1 MTMATPRTP
10 VHLSALGLVSAL
22 GRGKAAVARGLFAGD
37 TSGLV
42 LEEGWLPGKTSRV
55 GRVAGDLPE
64 VPAALAWDD
73 SRNTRLILAA
83 LEEIRDEVEAELAR
97 HGPSRIGVVLGTSTS
112 GIEAAERAMVTHG
125 ATGALPPWFHYQ
137 CQEMGRPALFLAQA
151 LGLTGP
157 AFTVS
162 TACTSSGKALAAARN
177 LLRLGLCDAV
187 ITGGADSLCRL
198 TLNGFAALEA
208 STDGLCQPMSRN
220 RAGINI
226 GEAAV
231 LFILRREPAELELLG
246 VGESSDAY
254 HLSAPDPSG
263 RGAEA
268 ALRLALADA
277 GLEPGTVE
285 GYLNLHGTGTPLNDE
300 MESQAVARVLPQLP
314 CSGTKPLTGHT
325 LGASAA
331 LELALAWLTLH
342 PGYNPEGLLPPHRW
356 DGQADPALPVLN
368 LVQDGARL
376 APGGVCLS
384 NSFAFGGNNLALV
397 AGRTR

>member
-1 MTMATPRTP
+1 MPTPRTP
-10 VHLSALGLVSAL
+10 VYLSTLGLVSAL

-42 LEEGWLPGKTSRV
+42 LEEGWVPGKAARV
-55 GRVAGDLPE
+55 GRVAGALPE
-64 VPAALAWDD
+64 LPAALAGDD
-73 SRNTRLILAA
+73 SRNTRLILGA
-83 LEEIRDEVEAELAR
+83 LEEIRDEVEGELAR
-97 HGPSRIGVVLGTSTS
+97 YGPARIGVVLGTSTS
-112 GIEAAERAMVTHG
+112 GIEAAERAMAIHFE
-125 ATGALPPWFHYQ
+125 TGALPPWFQYP
-137 CQEMGRPALFLAQA
+137 CQEMGRPALFLAQV
-151 LGLTGP
+151 LGVTGP

-162 TACTSSGKALAAARN
+162 TACTSSGKAVAAARN

-187 ITGGADSLCRL
+187 ITGGADSLCGL

-208 STDGLCQPMSRN
+208 STGGLCNPMSRN

-231 LFILRREPAELELLG
+231 LFVLRREPAELELLG

-277 GLEPGTVE
+277 GLDPATVT
-285 GYLNLHGTGTPLNDE
+285 GYLNLHGTATPLNDE
-300 MESQAVARVLPQLP
+300 MESQAVARVLPHLP

-342 PGYNPEGLLPPHRW
+342 PGFNPEGLLPPHRW
-356 DGQADPALPVLN
+356 DGQADPALPALN
-368 LVQDGARL
+368 LVQDGARFT
-376 APGGVCLS
+376 PGGVCLS

-397 AGRTR
+397 AGCAR